1 MMSRVVVLG
10 GTGFVGHA
18 LCEAL
23 ARTHPGWRIVV
34 PSRRPRFGLA
44 IQSLPNVELVTA
56 DIHQPD
62 ALRKVL
68 LRADAVVNLV
78 AILHGNHAAFERVH
92 VALPKLIARTCH
104 DLGINR
110 IVHVSALGAG
120 EGAPSMYLRTK
131 AAGEEA
137 LLAPGPVNAAILRP
151 SVIFGAR
158 DRFLNL
164 FATLQRWLPLMAVA
178 GASARMQPV
187 WVEDV
192 ARAIVFCLEHPSA
205 GRIIECCGPREY
217 TLGELV
223 RLAGALCG
231 HPRPVLPLP
240 LALGQV
246 QAALLALLPGEPLI
260 SSDNL
265 DSLRV
270 PNVATPGAAG
280 LASIG
285 IEPAALEAIAPQI
298 LGPLRAEARLDPWRA
313 TR

>member
-110 IVHVSALGAG
+110 IVHVSALGAS

-151 SVIFGAR
+151 SVVFGAR

-223 RLAGALCG
+223 RLAGALSG

-240 LALGQV
+240 GPLAWLQALALEC
-246 QAALLALLPGEPLI
+246 LPGEPLM
-260 SSDNL
+260 SRDNL
-265 DSLRV
+265 GSLRV
-270 PNVATPGAAG
+270 PNVASGRLPGLRELGLTPHS
-280 LASIG
+280 LS
-285 IEPAALEAIAPQI
+285 AIAPGYLAPGQ
-298 LGPLRAEARLDPWRA
+298 GVARLDALRA
-313 TR
+313 RR